1 MFLNLPISDHGV
13 LKCFHGESVILKPK
27 IFHLILEDSFLELYS
42 SVLLGAPATHN
53 EDIFSPM
60 FNEGEVLSKL

>member
-1 MFLNLPISDHGV
+1 MFLSLPISDRGV

-42 SVLLGAPATHN
+42 SMLLGAPTTHN

-60 FNEGEVLSKL
+60 FNEGEMLSKI